1 MLSSEWDMYLSRIC
15 RRCSANP
22 CKKGETQA
30 RSRQCLDRSETSIT
44 LFVFHLRSPLLI
56 VSWRSSLLI
65 VHWRSSLIVTVVN
78 AGRQG
83 RRWTWAPAL
92 GGVEGGQATGLRLS
106 HASAFRADSSQKNK
120 EKTLYQSIDLSIMR
134 LNMHQPL
141 WRSLCQ
147 KKLAQGDLCWI
158 VSPSCICDC
167 NCLCVS
173 MYV

>member
-1 MLSSEWDMYLSRIC
+1 MICKLDALLWVRYVPLTHLSQVL
-15 RRCSANP
+15 
-22 CKKGETQA
+22 GEPLQERGDSSKEQTMPWQVGNFHHA
-30 RSRQCLDRSETSIT
+30 FCVSLEKP
-44 LFVFHLRSPLLI
+44 FVDSPLEKLFD
-56 VSWRSSLLI
+56 S
-65 VHWRSSLIVTVVN
+65 N
-78 AGRQG
+78 DCCAGRQG

-120 EKTLYQSIDLSIMR
+120 EETLYQSIDLSIMR

-147 KKLAQGDLCWI
+147 KKLAQRDLCWI
-158 VSPSCICDC
+158 VAPSCICDC